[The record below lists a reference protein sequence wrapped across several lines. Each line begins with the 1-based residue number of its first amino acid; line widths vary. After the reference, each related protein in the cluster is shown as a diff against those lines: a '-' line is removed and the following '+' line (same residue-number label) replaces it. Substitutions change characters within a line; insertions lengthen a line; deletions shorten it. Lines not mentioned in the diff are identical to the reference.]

1 MTMPANMKD
10 IAKLRDMTGV
20 GMMDCKNALEETKG
34 NFDKAI
40 EVLRKK
46 GAATAAKRADREAKQ
61 GLIVS
66 YIHGER
72 IGALLELNSETDFVA
87 RNDKF
92 KELAQE
98 LVMHVVAAAPLYISR
113 KDVPADIIEKEKEI
127 ELAKLGGEQKSQE
140 ITEKILKGKIDK
152 YFATVCL
159 LEQPYIKD
167 SSITI
172 QDMLNEKTAA
182 IGEKISIANRRT
194 APAYRLQHFGSADV
208 YESNAGAL

>member
-1 MTMPANMKD
+1 MPANMKD

-182 IGEKISIANRRT
+182 IGEKISIRRFS
-194 APAYRLQHFGSADV
+194 RFELG
-208 YESNAGAL
+208 N

>member
-1 MTMPANMKD
+1 MPANMKD

-98 LVMHVVAAAPLYISR
+98 LVMHVVAASPLYISR

-182 IGEKISIANRRT
+182 IGEKISIRRFS
-194 APAYRLQHFGSADV
+194 RFELG
-208 YESNAGAL
+208 N

>member
-182 IGEKISIANRRT
+182 IGEKISIRRFS
-194 APAYRLQHFGSADV
+194 RFELG
-208 YESNAGAL
+208 N